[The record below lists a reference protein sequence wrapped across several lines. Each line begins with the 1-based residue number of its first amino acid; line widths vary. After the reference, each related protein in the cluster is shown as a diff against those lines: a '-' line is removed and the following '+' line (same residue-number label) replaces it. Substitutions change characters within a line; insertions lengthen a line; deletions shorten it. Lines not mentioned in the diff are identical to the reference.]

1 MIDGLEEEVDMLSR
15 HLQVLKTVITNEP
28 IGIVKISNEL
38 GYPHHKV
45 RYSLRLLEEADLVE
59 PTARGAVTTDNA
71 EDFIATLD
79 DELDSCIEKLRSMKM
94 DGVEIS
100 Q

>member
-38 GYPHHKV
+38 DYPHHKV
-45 RYSLRLLEEADLVE
+45 RYSLRVLEEADLVE
-59 PTARGAVTTDNA
+59 PTAQGAVTTDDV

-79 DELDSCIEKLRSMKM
+79 NELDSCIEKLRSMKM